1 MERSYKVLCSDYIA
15 KVQESEIVV
24 NIEKFS
30 SVAGSGHNPRRFVSY
45 NQSHLEKLKKCKY
58 KAKNCY
64 EILYSY
70 GWWKI

>member
-30 SVAGSGHNPRRFVSY
+30 SVAGVVITHADSFRIINRT
-45 NQSHLEKLKKCKY
+45 LKT
-58 KAKNCY
+58 
-64 EILYSY
+64 
-70 GWWKI
+70 